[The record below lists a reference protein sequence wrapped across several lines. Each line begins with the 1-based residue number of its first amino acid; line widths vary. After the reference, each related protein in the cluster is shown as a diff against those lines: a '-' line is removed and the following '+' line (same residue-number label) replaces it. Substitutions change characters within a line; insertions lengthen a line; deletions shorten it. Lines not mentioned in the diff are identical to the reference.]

1 MLLSDKRK
9 IFAQNRIYPV
19 ITPEF
24 CAGRSVPEVAFEILS
39 GGARVFQLRAK
50 TLPDRELF
58 DLACELQL
66 LAEKFSALL
75 IIDDRVDIA
84 LLSGAGG
91 VHLGQDDLPA
101 AEVKKLFPELFVG
114 VSTHNLPEI
123 KDALASGCDYL
134 NIGPIFPT
142 QTKSVQYPAVGV
154 ETLKKLIPEV
164 TIPFSVMGGIK
175 APHIRKLRQAGAR
188 HIAMV
193 TEITQAANIRQ
204 KVQELIA
211 LD

>member
-1 MLLSDKRK
+1 MLQAEKLK

-24 CAGRSVPEVAFEILS
+24 CAGRSVQNVAFEVLS

-50 TLPDRELF
+50 TLPDRELL

-91 VHLGQDDLPA
+91 VHLGQEDLPA
-101 AEVKKLFPELFVG
+101 KEVKKLFPELFVG

-123 KDALASGCDYL
+123 REALASGCDYL

-142 QTKSVQYPAVGV
+142 QTKSVQYPAVGL
-154 ETLKKLIPEV
+154 EQLAKLIPEV

-175 APHIRKLRQAGAR
+175 AHHISELRRAGAQ

-193 TEITQAANIRQ
+193 TEITQAENIRQ
-204 KVQELIA
+204 KVGELIA
-211 LD
+211 ID